1 MNNLKN
7 KLAIEKKD
15 KASLQEEFEKEKDF
29 QKEYKHNI
37 EIQRKQKTK
46 NEHKIKTLI
55 LIIEEDNE
63 ELKEKIGLMKFQIQ
77 ELKQL
82 RKMVKVWETIK
93 RKWTKKLFIY
103 KQQKEALNNQVEALT
118 RGKKR
123 ECTN

>member
-118 RGKKR
+118 
-123 ECTN
+123 